1 VNNLL
6 KLKAEITGGY
16 RIESPCERTRVRFG
30 IVRSALLIQSG
41 SASDTSKKQTKK
53 NVLTRAIKSVII
65 NIVI

>member
-16 RIESPCERTRVRFG
+16 RIESPCERTGVRLFG

-41 SASDTSKKQTKK
+41 SASDTSKKKK
-53 NVLTRAIKSVII
+53 RSDQSNKMC
-65 NIVI
+65 NN